1 MSLHFSLK
9 FNGRRNKEGTN
20 TEHGQNERLKYVTE
34 VS

>member
-1 MSLHFSLK
+1 MLHFSLNH
-9 FNGRRNKEGTN
+9 NGHSNKEGTN